1 MQKRMHSVYMY
12 IYTYITNTYIH
23 LARLDVYIYIHISYR
38 YTYRY
43 DKDVS
48 RVALVTHQQQK
59 HYPLSVP
66 GIFGRQTLTFSG
78 GFIPGIHQYSA
89 EAFVP
94 QLQMSGEP
102 TSGDLVNPPALRIG
116 HI

>member
-1 MQKRMHSVYMY
+1 M
-12 IYTYITNTYIH
+12 
-23 LARLDVYIYIHISYR
+23 YIYIHISYR
-38 YTYRY
+38 YKYRY

-48 RVALVTHQQQK
+48 RVALVISIINKKTHN
-59 HYPLSVP
+59 PLSLR

-94 QLQMSGEP
+94 QLQMSGP
-102 TSGDLVNPPALRIG
+102 NLGDLVNPPAFRIG
-116 HI
+116 HN

>member
-1 MQKRMHSVYMY
+1 MY

-23 LARLDVYIYIHISYR
+23 LARLDVYIYI
-38 YTYRY
+38 YTYHIDINIDMTKMSLVWHLLRINN
-43 DKDVS
+43 KDTIHF
-48 RVALVTHQQQK
+48 LF
-59 HYPLSVP
+59 P

-102 TSGDLVNPPALRIG
+102 TSGIG
-116 HI
+116 GESPSLWDWS